1 MNTFHKI
8 LEQHTPT
15 PAVPDIPALVEVP
28 HSMTASHGIRCAAHA
43 LNLAASL
50 AAMHA
55 LHVAAIAA
63 GSCKTVQRAL
73 CDSYITIERAM
84 RTEFGLAQYHGGLL
98 YAWNGTKAFE
108 VKE

>member
-43 LNLAASL
+43 LNLSASL

-55 LHVAAIAA
+55 LHVAAISA

-73 CDSYITIERAM
+73 CDSYVQIERVM
-84 RTEFGLAQYHGGLL
+84 RIEFGLAQYYGGLL
-98 YAWNGTKAFE
+98 YAWHGTKAFE
-108 VKE
+108 VQE